1 MHYLTCALDTCV
13 YWGKYDLWLNA
24 VIERSHLIN
33 NMLMQHV
40 IIVIKLHDC
49 LPSFSSYYY
58 FNFGVNF
65 FGCFAPCLESFT
77 PRPYPLPREFFNQS
91 AIFWSLGQLS
101 PFNYRLVLI
110 SRLLAKRALKKTGA
124 ADNLLLKS
132 SLGTG
137 KQILELPLHCRT
149 EKMFPS
155 HMSVNDLGVF
165 AVVMVF
171 GLLIVLLFMFDFVS
185 MTTFLA
191 NVGCARGIFIHLIH

>member
-1 MHYLTCALDTCV
+1 MHYLTCALDICV

-65 FGCFAPCLESFT
+65 FVCFAPCLKSFP

-191 NVGCARGIFIHLIH
+191 SVGSARGICIHLIH

>member
-101 PFNYRLVLI
+101 PFTCLVLI
-110 SRLLAKRALKKTGA
+110 SRLLAKRTLKKTGA
-124 ADNLLLKS
+124 VDNLLLKS

>member
-1 MHYLTCALDTCV
+1 MHYLTCALDICV

-65 FGCFAPCLESFT
+65 FVCFAPCLKSFP

-132 SLGTG
+132 SLGIGTA
-137 KQILELPLHCRT
+137 
-149 EKMFPS
+149 
-155 HMSVNDLGVF
+155 F
-165 AVVMVF
+165 A
-171 GLLIVLLFMFDFVS
+171 LQNRKNVS
-185 MTTFLA
+185 FSY
-191 NVGCARGIFIHLIH
+191 VCE

>member
-1 MHYLTCALDTCV
+1 MHYLTCALDICV
-13 YWGKYDLWLNA
+13 YWGKYDKWLNA
-24 VIERSHLIN
+24 VIERSHFIN

-40 IIVIKLHDC
+40 MIVMKLHDN
-49 LPSFSSYYY
+49 LPSFLVIIISILALI
-58 FNFGVNF
+58 FLCV
-65 FGCFAPCLESFT
+65 FAPCLKSFP

-191 NVGCARGIFIHLIH
+191 SVGSARGICIHLIH

>member
-1 MHYLTCALDTCV
+1 MHYLTCALDICV

-65 FGCFAPCLESFT
+65 FVCFAPCLKSFP

-91 AIFWSLGQLS
+91 AIFWSFGQLS

-110 SRLLAKRALKKTGA
+110 SRLLAKRTLKKTGA

>member
-1 MHYLTCALDTCV
+1 MHYLTCALDICV
-13 YWGKYDLWLNA
+13 YWGKNDKWLNA
-24 VIERSHLIN
+24 VIERSHFIN

-40 IIVIKLHDC
+40 MIVMKLHDN
-49 LPSFSSYYY
+49 LPSFLVIIISILALI
-58 FNFGVNF
+58 FLCV
-65 FGCFAPCLESFT
+65 FAPCLKSFP

-110 SRLLAKRALKKTGA
+110 SRLLAKRVLKKTGA

-191 NVGCARGIFIHLIH
+191 NVGSARGIFIHLIH

>member
-65 FGCFAPCLESFT
+65 FVCFAPCLKSFP

-101 PFNYRLVLI
+101 NYRLVLI
-110 SRLLAKRALKKTGA
+110 SRLLAKRTLKKTGA

-191 NVGCARGIFIHLIH
+191 SVGSARGICIHLIH